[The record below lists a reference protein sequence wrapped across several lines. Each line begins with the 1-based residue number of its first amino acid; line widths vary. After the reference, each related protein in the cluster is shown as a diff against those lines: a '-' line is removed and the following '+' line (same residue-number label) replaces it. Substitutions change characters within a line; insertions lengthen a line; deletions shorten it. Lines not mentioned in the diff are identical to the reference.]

1 MDCDEIGWARSRS
14 NGSGQV
20 CDRGEHEPSNF
31 WHVEAR
37 VRADVCGILVPA
49 HENMYGVEMR
59 RYDRTILFIV
69 EHNEQVM
76 AKGEDLDDNG

>member
-1 MDCDEIGWARSRS
+1 MDCDKIGWVGSRS

-20 CDRGEHEPSNF
+20 YDRGAHEPSNF

-49 HENMYGVEMR
+49 HESMSGVGMR
-59 RYDRTILFIV
+59 RYDRTILFTV
-69 EHNEQVM
+69 EHNKQVM
-76 AKGEDLDDNG
+76 ARGEDLDDNG